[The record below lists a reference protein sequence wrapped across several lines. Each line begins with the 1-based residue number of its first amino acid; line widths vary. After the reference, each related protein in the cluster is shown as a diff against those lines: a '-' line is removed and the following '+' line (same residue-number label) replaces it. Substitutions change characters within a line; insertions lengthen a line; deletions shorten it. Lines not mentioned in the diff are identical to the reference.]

1 VSIFG
6 FLVAFVAMIPL
17 QLGLIAK
24 ALK

>member
-1 VSIFG
+1 VNIFG